1 MRRED
6 ELTPRDHVEAVA
18 LFRAQVIGDLTARQL
33 EHGDLAAE
41 LRERAQ
47 QRFRPPGSDVT
58 RCYSVP
64 TLERW
69 LYRLRAGG
77 VKALRPQLRSDAG
90 VARVLDDI
98 TKSLL
103 LEIRREHPSLSA
115 ALIVRTLERRGRL
128 APGEISVNTLRRLYR
143 EHGLERLSKKH
154 QVPGHHRRRWEA
166 AHAGQLWHAD
176 VCHGPKVLCGG
187 REKPLRIHGI
197 IDDHSR
203 YALALVALH
212 QEREVD
218 MLRVFTET
226 VRQHGKSESLYLDNG
241 STYRGETLA
250 IACNRLDVRLVHAQP
265 YDPQARGKMER
276 FWRTMR
282 ENCLDHTPATATLH
296 DVQIRLL
303 AFLDEHY
310 HRTAHA
316 SLMGDTPAQRWERR
330 HPREVSEAE
339 LQEALTLRTTRRL
352 RGDGTVSVGGID
364 WEVERGYL
372 AGSKVV
378 VARTLAVNAA
388 PWIEWDDERLP
399 LRPVDARGNARR
411 SRSPRPAKGID
422 AMPFD
427 PMEPLV
433 DAMLGRKK
441 HKKGGA

>member
-6 ELTPRDHVEAVA
+6 ELTPRDHAEAVA
-18 LFRAQVIGDLTARQL
+18 LFRAQVIGDLAARQL
-33 EHGDLAAE
+33 DHGELAAE
-41 LRERAQ
+41 LRERSL
-47 QRFRPPGSDVT
+47 QRFRAPGSPVT
-58 RCYSVP
+58 RTYSVP

-77 VKALRPQLRSDAG
+77 VKALRPQQRSDAG
-90 VARVLDDI
+90 AARVLDDV

-103 LEIRREHPSLSA
+103 LDIRREHPSLSA
-115 ALIVRTLERRGRL
+115 ALIMRTLVRKGRI
-128 APGEISVNTLRRLYR
+128 APGELSVNTLRRLYR
-143 EHGLERLSKKH
+143 EHGLERLGKKH
-154 QVPGHHRRRWEA
+154 QAPGHHRRRWEA
-166 AHAGQLWHAD
+166 AYPSQLWHAD
-176 VCHGPKVLCGG
+176 VCHGPKVICGE
-187 REKPLRIHGI
+187 RERPLRIHGI
-197 IDDHSR
+197 LDDFSR
-203 YALALVALH
+203 RVLALVALH

-218 MLRVFTET
+218 MLRVFTRA
-226 VRQHGKSESLYLDNG
+226 VRQHGKPESMYLDNG

-250 IACNRLDVRLVHAQP
+250 IACNRMDVRLTHAQP

-282 ENCLDHTPATATLH
+282 ECCLDHTPATATLH

-303 AFLDEHY
+303 AFLDEYY
-310 HRTAHA
+310 HSTPHG
-316 SLMGDTPAQRWERR
+316 SLVGDTPEQRWVQRQ
-330 HPREVSEAE
+330 PREVSEEE
-339 LQEALTLRTTRRL
+339 LQEALTIRTTRRL

-372 AGSKVV
+372 AGTKVI

-399 LRPVDARGNARR
+399 LRPVDPRGNAMRPR
-411 SRSPRPAKGID
+411 KPRPSKGID

-441 HKKGGA
+441 GGV

>member
-6 ELTPRDHVEAVA
+6 ELKPRDHAEAVA
-18 LFRAQVIGDLTARQL
+18 LFRAQVIGDLAARQL

-41 LRERAQ
+41 LRERAK

-58 RCYSVP
+58 RTYSVP

-69 LYRLRAGG
+69 LYRLRTSG
-77 VKALRPQLRSDAG
+77 VKALRPQPRSDTG
-90 VARVLDDI
+90 VARILDEI

-103 LEIRREHPSLSA
+103 LDIRREHPSMSA
-115 ALIVRTLERRGRL
+115 SLIVRTLERKGRL
-128 APGEISVNTLRRLYR
+128 APGEISVNTARRLYR
-143 EHGLERLSKKH
+143 EHGLERLSKRH
-154 QVPGHHRRRWEA
+154 QAPGHHRRRWEA
-166 AHAGQLWHAD
+166 AHPGQLWHAD
-176 VCHGPKVLCGG
+176 VCHGPKVICGE

-197 IDDHSR
+197 LDDHSR
-203 YALALVALH
+203 YVVALVALH

-226 VRQHGKSESLYLDNG
+226 VRRHGKSEMLYLDNG
-241 STYRGETLA
+241 STYRGETLE

-276 FWRTMR
+276 FWRTLR

-296 DVQIRLL
+296 DVQVRLL
-303 AFLDEHY
+303 AFLDGHY
-310 HRTAHA
+310 HRTPHA
-316 SLMGDTPAQRWERR
+316 SLMGDTPERR
-330 HPREVSEAE
+330 WTERHPVEVSEAQ
-339 LQEALTLRTTRRL
+339 LHEALTIRTTRRL
-352 RGDGTVSVGGID
+352 RGDGTVSIGGMD

-388 PWIEWDDERLP
+388 PWVEWDDESLA
-399 LRPVDARGNARR
+399 LRPVDARGNAKR
-411 SRSPRPAKGID
+411 SRSPRPTKGID

-433 DAMLGRKK
+433 DAMVGR
-441 HKKGGA
+441 KKGGA

>member
-6 ELTPRDHVEAVA
+6 ELKPRDHAEAVA
-18 LFRAQVIGDLTARQL
+18 LFRAQVIGDLAARQL

-41 LRERAQ
+41 LRERAK

-58 RCYSVP
+58 RTYSVP

-69 LYRLRAGG
+69 LYRLRTSG
-77 VKALRPQLRSDAG
+77 VKALRPQPRSDTG
-90 VARVLDDI
+90 VARILDEI

-103 LEIRREHPSLSA
+103 LDIRREHPSMSA
-115 ALIVRTLERRGRL
+115 SLIVRTLERKGRL
-128 APGEISVNTLRRLYR
+128 APGEISVNTARRLYR
-143 EHGLERLSKKH
+143 EHGLERLSKRH
-154 QVPGHHRRRWEA
+154 QAPGHHRRRWEA
-166 AHAGQLWHAD
+166 AHPGQLWHAD
-176 VCHGPKVLCGG
+176 VCHGPKVICGE

-197 IDDHSR
+197 LDDHSR
-203 YALALVALH
+203 YVVALVALH

-226 VRQHGKSESLYLDNG
+226 VRRHGKSEMLYLDNG
-241 STYRGETLA
+241 STYRGETLE

-276 FWRTMR
+276 FWRTLR

-296 DVQIRLL
+296 DVQVRLL
-303 AFLDEHY
+303 AFLDGHY
-310 HRTAHA
+310 HRTPHA
-316 SLMGDTPAQRWERR
+316 SLMGDTPERR
-330 HPREVSEAE
+330 WTERHPVEVSEAQ
-339 LQEALTLRTTRRL
+339 LHEALTIRTTRRL
-352 RGDGTVSVGGID
+352 RGDGTVSIGGMD

-372 AGSKVV
+372 AGTKVV

-388 PWIEWDDERLP
+388 PWVEWDDERLA
-399 LRPVDARGNARR
+399 LRPVDARGNAKR
-411 SRSPRPAKGID
+411 SRSPRPTKGID

-433 DAMLGRKK
+433 DAMVGR
-441 HKKGGA
+441 KKGGA

>member
-6 ELTPRDHVEAVA
+6 ELTPRDHAEAVA
-18 LFRAQVIGDLTARQL
+18 LFRAQVIGDLAARQL
-33 EHGDLAAE
+33 DHGDLAAE

-47 QRFRPPGSDVT
+47 QRFRPPGSDLT
-58 RCYSVP
+58 RSYSVP

-77 VKALRPQLRSDAG
+77 VLALRPQQRSDAG
-90 VARVLDDI
+90 VARVLDEL

-103 LEIRREHPSLSA
+103 LEVRREHPSMSA
-115 ALIVRTLERRGRL
+115 SLIVRTLERKGRL
-128 APGEISVNTLRRLYR
+128 AVGEISINTLRRLYR
-143 EHGLERLSKKH
+143 EHGLERLGKKH
-154 QVPGHHRRRWEA
+154 QAPGHHRRRWEA
-166 AHAGQLWHAD
+166 AHPGQLWHAD
-176 VCHGPKVLCGG
+176 VCHGPKVICGLQ
-187 REKPLRIHGI
+187 EKPLRIHGI
-197 IDDHSR
+197 LDDFSR
-203 YALALVALH
+203 RVLALAALH
-212 QEREVD
+212 SEREID

-226 VRQHGKSESLYLDNG
+226 VRQHGKPESLYLDNG
-241 STYRGETLA
+241 STYRGETLK

-276 FWRTMR
+276 FWRTLR
-282 ENCLDHTPATATLH
+282 ENCLDHTPVTASLH
-296 DVQIRLL
+296 DVQVRLL
-303 AFLDEHY
+303 AFLDGHY
-310 HRTAHA
+310 HLTPHA
-316 SLMGDTPAQRWERR
+316 SLVGDTPDRRWAERQ
-330 HPREVSEAE
+330 PREVSEAE

-352 RGDGTVSVGGID
+352 RGDGTVSIGGKD

-399 LRPVDARGNARR
+399 LRPVDPRGNAKRR
-411 SRSPRPAKGID
+411 RPPRPAKGID

-433 DAMLGRKK
+433 DAMVGRKK
-441 HKKGGA
+441 GGT